1 MRVRPLLRESRHRV
15 KITPVRIVLEWELS
29 IDWEFNPMLYGL
41 CKSISSENIQPEMNY
56 VVKNSSLQLAAQAHP
71 LEPE

>member
-1 MRVRPLLRESRHRV
+1 
-15 KITPVRIVLEWELS
+15 
-29 IDWEFNPMLYGL
+29 MLYGL